1 MKTTFLSVPVIML
14 FLFLYALPVN
24 AQTVNKIAGDD
35 KTSANINSA
44 PKIDGKIDNSEW
56 NGAKVISDFHMMI
69 PKSESKDYDSTIA
82 YIRQT
87 KDAIYIAIKYW
98 PRGKIIK
105 QSLTR
110 DRSTDEENEFF
121 ILLDLENKQKNG
133 YVFVVSFLDN
143 QRDAVVYN
151 QTNQSYEWDWQW
163 ENKSK
168 IYKEAKDG
176 KPGYVELQLLRFLDG
191 IP

>member
-105 QSLTR
+105 HGGHARSQQGAFRHPRAVDTPAARRAARRAQSFTALA
-110 DRSTDEENEFF
+110 
-121 ILLDLENKQKNG
+121 
-133 YVFVVSFLDN
+133 VSP
-143 QRDAVVYN
+143 AM
-151 QTNQSYEWDWQW
+151 T
-163 ENKSK
+163 
-168 IYKEAKDG
+168 
-176 KPGYVELQLLRFLDG
+176 
-191 IP
+191 